1 MKVSI
6 RDTPGVSSM
15 LDYAVNVYKDDEF
28 VICLR
33 YEGYSGTA
41 MQEEILDLRRLQYKP
56 SEGYVLEW

>member
-15 LDYAVNVYKDDEF
+15 LDYAVNVYQDDEF
-28 VICLR
+28 VVCLR
-33 YEGYSGTA
+33 YEGYSGAA
-41 MQEEILDLRRLQYKP
+41 MQEEILDLRRLRYKP